1 MSDSNEDEKKLYRIV
16 AMIPTEMYVDAD
28 DIEEAYGSID
38 WLFQQYPP
46 VDAPVSTESDRRT
59 PMAPRILTVEY
70 V

>member
-1 MSDSNEDEKKLYRIV
+1 MSDDQKQEKKLYRIV

-38 WLFQQYPP
+38 WLFEQYPP
-46 VDAPVSTESDRRT
+46 VDAPVSSESDRRT
-59 PMAPRILTVEY
+59 PMMPRILTVEY